1 MVVIRLAVLYVA
13 GSHLQVCEYLQATCC
28 SSEMES
34 TLRVHG
40 RSELVRAIADR
51 IVLAKQI
58 FLSRAAKFDGSS
70 NSVTLQG
77 GPKKLPTAFF
87 AINLPTINHFSYVL
101 AHVHYRKFATE

>member
-1 MVVIRLAVLYVA
+1 MIGVVMVRCVA
-13 GSHLQVCEYLQATCC
+13 GSQLQVCEYRQTTCC

-34 TLRVHG
+34 TLRVRG

-70 NSVTLQG
+70 NSITLYQ
-77 GPKKLPTAFF
+77 KKKAK
-87 AINLPTINHFSYVL
+87 V
-101 AHVHYRKFATE
+101 